1 MAADPPKPSSDPHPD
16 PAAPAPAR
24 GCRLPLATVGIL
36 VALGLNLA
44 LCLRLRLRRGGHN
57 LTFVGLSHLN
67 LLLLFLSLCRFER
80 TPPGS
85 AARGRAMLAVWLL
98 TATLT
103 AAFTWKIGALM
114 PLAFAVAAWV
124 MAAATVLGGFC
135 MLFLLHGDK

>member
-1 MAADPPKPSSDPHPD
+1 MAADPPKPSSDPHSD
-16 PAAPAPAR
+16 PAALAPAR
-24 GCRLPLATVGIL
+24 GRRLPLPTVGIL

-44 LCLRLRLRRGGHN
+44 LRLRRGGHD
-57 LTFVGLSHLN
+57 LAFVGLSHLN
-67 LLLLFLSLCRFER
+67 LLLLFLSLRRFER
-80 TPPGS
+80 SPPGS

-114 PLAFAVAAWV
+114 PLAFAVTAWV

>member
-16 PAAPAPAR
+16 PAAPAPSR
-24 GCRLPLATVGIL
+24 SCRRRRLPLATVGIL

-44 LCLRLRLRRGGHN
+44 LCLRLRRGGGHD
-57 LTFVGLSHLN
+57 LAFVVLSHLN
-67 LLLLFLSLCRFER
+67 LLLLFLSLRRFER

-135 MLFLLHGDK
+135 M

>member
-36 VALGLNLA
+36 VDLGLNLA
-44 LCLRLRLRRGGHN
+44 LCLRLRRSGHD
-57 LTFVGLSHLN
+57 LAFVGLSHLN
-67 LLLLFLSLCRFER
+67 LLLLFLSLRRFER